1 MILITG
7 CAGFVGFHLSLNLL
21 KKEQKILGIDNI
33 DDYYDKSLNIIV

>member
-21 KKEQKILGIDNI
+21 RKSKKFEGR
-33 DDYYDKSLNIIV
+33 